1 MSLIIVESPG
11 KTKKIEQYAG
21 SGYVVKASV
30 GHVIDLP
37 PKKLGVDVDN
47 DFEPEYD
54 DIERQKKTIADLA
67 RAIKKADKVILAADL
82 DREGEMIA
90 WSLAHRFKL
99 KKPQRITFDAIT
111 KDKIQHALK
120 NPRGINYDLV
130 NAQKARRILDRL
142 IGYKLSPLVQKHV
155 NYQARSAGRVQSVVV
170 KLIIEKENEI
180 KSFFDKTEASFYK
193 IGGEFF
199 IKDKD
204 NTYKTSLQ
212 NKGKL
217 VDGYYNGIVLKEE
230 DNKKVEELMKKFSSS
245 IFKVSNVG
253 IKDTTSNP
261 SPPFTTSTM
270 LQEATSKLG
279 MSSTTVKQSS
289 QKLYNKSFITYIRT
303 DTTALS
309 GEAMG
314 KLKGFVV
321 GKFGDTYY
329 KARNTS
335 AKGKTQEAHEAI
347 RPTNLNL
354 EQLPNNKDL
363 TDVDKRLYNLIW
375 RRTVASQMAAAKYK
389 KHIVQITASKEKDHF
404 FEFSYDQ
411 LVFPGYMKVYFP
423 DFQKKMEERELP
435 EKGDTVSPTIIEATE
450 EYNRPPTRFTEA
462 SLINKLDPKNLNI
475 GRPSTY
481 NTIISKIVDREYVEI
496 TDVEGVTK
504 NSNILTLDFSKK
516 SSPSIET
523 TAKEIKIGEEKKK
536 FKPTELG
543 IMTNQYLVD
552 SFPKIMDYE
561 FTAGMEDSL
570 DDIAAGDKDWKKVLS
585 GFWKEFKPML
595 DKQAKAKP
603 NVDKF
608 TKSLGK
614 HPNGNEII
622 ARMGRYGPMLE
633 MVTPKGKN
641 ISAPIK
647 KPLTLD
653 SITMKDAIKIFEY
666 PKSLGKI
673 GKAEAFLNK
682 GKFGLYVKYG
692 PNNISIPK
700 DTKESDINI
709 ELVEKLIEERNK
721 KFLATFKD
729 DDKQYQVLEGPYG
742 KYIRVTDLKSKT
754 KKPKT
759 SNVKLPEGT
768 TIDELDIEKIK
779 TIIDDYYKNRFK
791 KRTTPKT
798 GDKDGKDATKPAQR
812 GGKTAGRGRG
822 RGKTT
827 KTTSKTRVTRISTR
841 GRGKG
846 RGRGQK

>member
-21 SGYVVKASV
+21 PGYVVKASV
-30 GHVIDLP
+30 GHIIDLP

-54 DIERQKKTIADLA
+54 DIERQKKNIADLA
-67 RAIKKADKVILAADL
+67 KAIKKADKVILAADL

-90 WSLAHRFKL
+90 WSLAYRFNL
-99 KKPQRITFDAIT
+99 KDPQRITFDAIT
-111 KDKIQHALK
+111 KDKIQNALN

-170 KLIIEKENEI
+170 KLIIEKENDI
-180 KSFFDKTEASFYK
+180 ISFFDKTEASFYK
-193 IGGEFF
+193 IGGEFY
-199 IKDKD
+199 KNNKD
-204 NTYKTSLQ
+204 NTYKTSLH

-217 VDGYYNGIVLKEE
+217 TDGLYNGAIVKEE
-230 DNKKVEELMKKFSSS
+230 DDNKVKELMKKFSGSV
-245 IFKVSNVG
+245 FKVYNIG

-289 QKLYNKSFITYIRT
+289 QKLYNKSYITYIRT

-321 GKFGDTYY
+321 NKFGDTYY

-335 AKGKTQEAHEAI
+335 SKGKTQEAHEAI
-347 RPTNLNL
+347 RPTDLNL

-363 TDVDKRLYNLIW
+363 TDVDRRLYNLIW
-375 RRTVASQMAAAKYK
+375 RRTVASQMAAANYK
-389 KHIVQITASKEKDHF
+389 KYIIQITASKENDHF
-404 FEFSYDQ
+404 FEFSYDK
-411 LVFPGYMKVYFP
+411 LVFPGYMKVYFQ

-435 EKGDTVSPTIIEATE
+435 DKNDIVSPTFIEANE
-450 EYNRPPTRFTEA
+450 EYNRPPTRFTES

-496 TDVEGVTK
+496 TDIEGITK
-504 NSNILTLDFSKK
+504 NSNILTLDFSTKK
-516 SSPSIET
+516 APSIET
-523 TAKEIKIGEEKKK
+523 TIKEIKIGEEKKK

-543 IMTNQYLVD
+543 IMTNQYLID

-570 DDIAAGDKDWKKVLS
+570 DDIAAGEKDWKKVLK
-585 GFWKEFKPML
+585 GFWTDFKPTL
-595 DKQAKAKP
+595 EIQALAKP

-608 TKSLGK
+608 TKSIGK

-647 KPLTLD
+647 KPLTLN
-653 SITMKDAIKIFEY
+653 SVTLKDAIKIFEY
-666 PKSLGKI
+666 PKPLGKI
-673 GKAEAFLNK
+673 NKSEAYLNK

-729 DDKQYQVLEGPYG
+729 DNKQYQVLEGPYG
-742 KYIRVTDLKSKT
+742 KYIKVTDLKSKT

-759 SNVKLPEGT
+759 TNVKLPEGT
-768 TIDELDIEKIK
+768 TIDELDIEKINI
-779 TIIDDYYKNRFK
+779 IIDNYYKNRFK
-791 KRTTPKT
+791 KRTIGKT
-798 GDKDGKDATKPAQR
+798 DDKDTKDTTKPLQR
-812 GGKTAGRGRG
+812 GGRGRGRG

-827 KTTSKTRVTRISTR
+827 KTTSKTRITRISS
-841 GRGKG
+841 KE
-846 RGRGQK
+846 